1 MPLNGTNST
10 GKPVARPP
18 WMKDA
23 KTEPAAAPAKPSW
36 ANRNLNKVDDG
47 AKSSSSSPAKSL
59 PSSKESTPQKEVTA
73 KLQSREIKVPFTVE
87 RTKPAPTPL
96 KKYDKPE
103 SKTPEPKVETKLN
116 VRQPAKTPDKSPS
129 KTPERNSKTPDSHD
143 SFMDTDE
150 DETESDE
157 SEEES
162 SEEESSEEE
171 SAPVAKKPS
180 VPKVVPKVEPVKVA
194 PAKKAVQIAE
204 KSEPD
209 TKRATSPDHTFKK
222 PELRK
227 IMRQKSTETKV
238 KVQDSIQ

>member
-1 MPLNGTNST
+1 
-10 GKPVARPP
+10 
-18 WMKDA
+18 MKDA
-23 KTEPAAAPAKPSW
+23 KTEPAAAGAKPSW
-36 ANRNLNKVDDG
+36 ATRNLNKTEDA

-103 SKTPEPKVETKLN
+103 TKTPEPKPDPKLT
-116 VRQPAKTPDKSPS
+116 VKQPAKTPEKSPS
-129 KTPERNSKTPDSHD
+129 KTPDRNSKTPDSHD

-150 DETESDE
+150 DETESEEE

-171 SAPVAKKPS
+171 SAPVAKKPP
-180 VPKVVPKVEPVKVA
+180 VPKVVPKAEPVKVA
-194 PAKKAVQIAE
+194 PVKKAVQIAD
-204 KSEPD
+204 KPEPEN
-209 TKRATSPDHTFKK
+209 KRATSPDHSFKK

-227 IMRQKSTETKV
+227 IMRQKSTEAKV
-238 KVQDSIQ
+238 KVRY